1 MILIFDLD
9 DTLYDEATYVDGGLR
24 AVAERGATKWGWDAE
39 TSLASLRRVLAEEGR
54 GKVFDRWLQ
63 GHGAWTQGRVQDC
76 IKTYR
81 THRPQI
87 ALTPVAQAMIK
98 RYGAKGPLYL
108 VTDGHKLVQQT
119 KVDAL
124 NLWPLFRRVFITH
137 RYGVAASK
145 PSVLC
150 FEKIR
155 AEAGCDWS
163 DMVYVGDN
171 PAKDF
176 VNLNPLGVLTIRVL
190 TGVHRQVVA
199 KPGYEAQVII
209 KDLGDL
215 PQALATRFGDQA

>member
-1 MILIFDLD
+1 VILIFDLD
-9 DTLYDEATYVDGGLR
+9 DTLYDEAAFVDGGLK
-24 AVAERGATKWGWDAE
+24 AVAQYGATQWGWDAG
-39 TSLASLRRVLAEEGR
+39 ASLETLRSVLATEGR
-54 GKVFDRWLQ
+54 GKVFDRWLE
-63 GHGAWTQGRVQDC
+63 GHGALTKGRVRDC
-76 IKTYR
+76 LRVYR
-81 THRPQI
+81 AHRPDI
-87 ALTPVAQAMIK
+87 ALTPAAQGMID

-108 VTDGHKLVQQT
+108 VTDGHKRVQQS

-124 NLWPLFRRVFITH
+124 NLWPLFQRVFITH

-145 PSVLC
+145 PSTLC

-155 AEAGCDWS
+155 AEAGCDWQ

-199 KPGYEAQVII
+199 RPGYEARLTIE
-209 KDLGDL
+209 DLSGL
-215 PQALATRFGDQA
+215 PAALATRFGDLA

>member
-24 AVAERGATKWGWDAE
+24 AVAQLGAAQWGWDADQ
-39 TSLASLRRVLAEEGR
+39 SLATLRRVLAEEGR
-54 GKVFDRWLQ
+54 GKVFDRWLE
-63 GHGAWTQGRVQDC
+63 GHGAWSQGRVRQC
-76 IKTYR
+76 VSAYR
-81 THRPQI
+81 SHRPDI
-87 ALTPVAQAMIK
+87 ALTPAGQRMLDLYQP
-98 RYGAKGPLYL
+98 RGPLYL
-108 VTDGHKLVQQT
+108 VTDGHKLVQQS

-124 NLWPLFRRVFITH
+124 DLWPRFARVLITH

-145 PSVLC
+145 PSTLC

-155 AEAGCDWS
+155 AEAKCDWQ

-190 TGVHRQVVA
+190 TGVHRHAVA
-199 KPGYEAQVII
+199 KPGYEAQITI
-209 KDLGDL
+209 PDLDAL
-215 PQALATRFGDQA
+215 PKALATRF